1 MHDEDTETSET
12 SETSEIIRD
21 TKLRIDNYTS
31 YIGLSDSGSN
41 LKMIYLCCP
50 GSHVIL
56 YYMHTCLGL

>member
-1 MHDEDTETSET
+1 MHDEGTQ
-12 SETSEIIRD
+12 RHQRHQRH
-21 TKLRIDNYTS
+21 KLRIDNYTS

-56 YYMHTCLGL
+56 YYMHP